1 VTGPG
6 RRFDPGELRP
16 TGNAGDA
23 QPSDAELADA
33 LVMARELEALAS
45 SDAIGP
51 TGGFEDRVMLAVVR
65 EPAPRLVI
73 GSGSGGLRGR
83 IAAFVASIGS
93 AWRVA
98 TSGGRPIA
106 VRAQA
111 IAFVLV
117 VAVSAGMLATAGAVT
132 VGALLQRG
140 PSPSPSVLP
149 TPSIIPTP
157 SIPPSPSPRPT
168 PSAPTPTATPTD
180 RAGETA
186 EPGETARPD
195 RTPRPNDTPEPTG
208 ADDDRGGGGEN
219 SGPGGGG
226 GSGGPSET
234 DDHGGSG
241 PG

>member
-6 RRFDPGELRP
+6 RRFDPAELRT
-16 TGNAGDA
+16 TGAAGDA
-23 QPSDAELADA
+23 GPSDAELADA
-33 LVMARELEALAS
+33 LGVARELEALAA

-51 TGGFEDRVMLAVVR
+51 TDGFEDRVMLAIAR

-73 GSGSGGLRGR
+73 GSASGGRGGR
-83 IAAFVASIGS
+83 IGAFVASIGS
-93 AWRVA
+93 AWGVA

-111 IAFVLV
+111 LALVLL
-117 VAVSAGMLATAGAVT
+117 VAVTAGLLTTAGAIT
-132 VGALLQRG
+132 VGGLLNRG
-140 PSPSPSVLP
+140 TAPSPTVLP

-157 SIPPSPSPRPT
+157 TDSPSPAPSPT

-180 RAGETA
+180 EAGETA
-186 EPGETARPD
+186 EPGETARPG
-195 RTPRPNDTPEPTG
+195 RTTRPTETAEPTG
-208 ADDDRGGGGEN
+208 TDDHDGGGGN

-226 GSGGPSET
+226 GSSGPSAT